1 MGGNITISPG
11 LNVVP
16 GEYNISSIVLRLF
29 LFDGGTEAETTVSV
43 AIVFNKCYYL

>member
-16 GEYNISSIVLRLF
+16 GEYNISSIVSRLF
-29 LFDGGTEAETTVSV
+29 LFDGGTGVESTV